1 MEEMHEEVV
10 NVEVHVEVVNVEV
23 HVEVVNVEV
32 VNVEALHVGK

>member
-1 MEEMHEEVV
+1 MHEEVV

>member
-1 MEEMHEEVV
+1 MHEEVV
-10 NVEVHVEVVNVEV
+10 NVEVHVEVDNVEV